1 MAKVDITEVTSDGI
15 LTTTITVT
23 GEEKEFLLANLLA
36 QRKAIPPKA
45 TVLKNAVLEGIRGY
59 LESAEEVISGVKS
72 EQKKDAATTNE
83 SNGKRGRK
91 NKEELPNE
99 DIQIGNTRP
108 KPMNGATSA
117 AAFSGD

>member
-1 MAKVDITEVTSDGI
+1 MAKVEVTEATTDGI
-15 LTTTITVT
+15 LTTTITVI

-36 QRKAIPPKA
+36 QRKAITPKA
-45 TVLKNAVLEGIRGY
+45 TVLKNAVAEAIRGY

-72 EQKKDAATTNE
+72 EQKKETAANNE

-91 NKEELPNE
+91 NKEDVRNE
-99 DIQIGNTRP
+99 DVEIANTRP
-108 KPMNGATSA
+108 KRMNETTSA